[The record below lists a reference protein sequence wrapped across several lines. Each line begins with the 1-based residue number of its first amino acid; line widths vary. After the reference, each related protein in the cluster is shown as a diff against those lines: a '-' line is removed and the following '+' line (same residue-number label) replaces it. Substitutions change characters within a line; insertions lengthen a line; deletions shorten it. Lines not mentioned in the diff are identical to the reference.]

1 MPFWVKLVSTVFL
14 IISISEV
21 TKRTEQLGA
30 LITALPW
37 IALLSLI
44 WLHLE
49 NQSATKIASY
59 SSYTFWYVLP
69 TLPMFLLIPKLMD
82 MGLNFW
88 LVILLGIAST
98 AICLALVSPLALKF
112 GLKLF

>member
-14 IISISEV
+14 VLSITEISKRSE
-21 TKRTEQLGA
+21 QIGA

-49 NQSATKIASY
+49 NQSSIKVASY
-59 SSYTFWYVLP
+59 STYTFWYVLP
-69 TLPMFLLIPKLMD
+69 TLPMFLLIPKLIN

-88 LVILLGIAST
+88 LVLLLGMATTIL
-98 AICLALVSPLALKF
+98 CLALVAPIALKF
-112 GLKLF
+112 GCKLF